1 MTEKIIKTSEKKTR
15 REFIKLIGKSLFTMT
30 ILSTCPTKLFATGGD
45 NDCSSSPPDINC
57 GNSAGNHDEACEYG
71 VDTDNNCSPTNSG
84 ANSNADVDN
93 SCGANEP
100 DESCEIFST
109 NSSSYKKE
117 EDEHCSSSLPLGEVD
132 NCCGDCDDNHDS
144 DSHCGV
150 YNGVEDQ
157 DQLCGH
163 TSWAYHNEDQSCGNG
178 TNDEGCGTHDTTYG
192 GADTDT
198 DNNCNSGGDPDNNNN
213 CNNATGS
220 DSTCDTTP
228 EPAYGTNPD
237 EMCSTTDVDNAC
249 GQGGSNGYNPA
260 YDEDQDCS
268 NTSEDNAC
276 GADVNGSWSERD
288 ESCGQA
294 VNNPTDENC
303 DGWFDLDNN

>member
-1 MTEKIIKTSEKKTR
+1 MAEKIIKTSGKKTR
-15 REFIKLIGKSLFTMT
+15 REFIKLIGKSLFAMT
-30 ILSTCPTKLFATGGD
+30 ILSTCPTKLFATNND
-45 NDCSSSPPDINC
+45 NDCSSSPPDTNC

-71 VDTDNNCSPTNSG
+71 VDVDNNCSPTNSG

-157 DQLCGH
+157 DQCCGH
-163 TSWAYHNEDQSCGNG
+163 THVGGWFNYDKDQACGSG
-178 TNDEGCGTHDTTYG
+178 IRDEGCGVHNTTYG
-192 GADTDT
+192 ISSSDT
-198 DNNCNSGGDPDNNNN
+198 DNNCNPNSGDPDDLNN
-213 CNNATGS
+213 CNSSTGS
-220 DSTCDTTP
+220 DSTCGTNP
-228 EPAYGTNPD
+228 PAYASNPD
-237 EMCSTTDVDNAC
+237 EMCSASDIDNAC
-249 GQGGSNGYNPA
+249 GQGGSNGFNPA
-260 YDEDQDCS
+260 YDADQDCS
-268 NTSEDNAC
+268 LTNVDNAC
-276 GADVNGSWSERD
+276 GASIGTVLTVITGGSEND
-288 ESCGQA
+288 EH
-294 VNNPTDENC
+294 NP
-303 DGWFDLDNN
+303 